1 MLHHDLQAICP
12 HSVSQNCCL
21 EYHVSVKRLCNM
33 RQYLYASVFECMDHL
48 MQLLCRVSSSLQ
60 LEAQCQH
67 IAYVYQ
73 KTRLLCRR
81 QYNIPPFSY
90 LKSNRQAALV
100 LFPTDWAINNAEPL
114 APHMVA
120 VGAITAAPAK
130 ALPSELEE
138 FMLSAGDHGVVY
150 ASLGTTAIP
159 GDCFQSSKGA

>member
-1 MLHHDLQAICP
+1 M
-12 HSVSQNCCL
+12 
-21 EYHVSVKRLCNM
+21 
-33 RQYLYASVFECMDHL
+33 
-48 MQLLCRVSSSLQ
+48 
-60 LEAQCQH
+60 EAYFWH
-67 IAYVYQ
+67 IAHVINE
-73 KTRLLCRR
+73 KTRLFCRR
-81 QYNIPPFSY
+81 QYDIPPFSY

-138 FMLSAGDHGVVY
+138 FMQSDGDHGVVY

-159 GDCFQSSKGA
+159 GDSFQFTKVHNVHVWEGRACIVQQDIE